1 MITVLCSDV
10 SEQTPSLCL
19 HLAEIICIFTLVIM
33 RNHFQ
38 NREPEICIQ
47 LQCKR

>member
-10 SEQTPSLCL
+10 SAQTPSLCL
-19 HLAEIICIFTLVIM
+19 CLAEIIRIFTLVIM
-33 RNHFQ
+33 RGHFQ
-38 NREPEICIQ
+38 NKESEICIQ